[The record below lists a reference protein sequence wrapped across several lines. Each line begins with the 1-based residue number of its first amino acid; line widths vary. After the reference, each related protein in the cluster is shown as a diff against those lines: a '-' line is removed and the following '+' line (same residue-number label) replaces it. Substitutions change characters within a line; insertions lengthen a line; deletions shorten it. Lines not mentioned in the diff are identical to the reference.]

1 MSLTLGRE
9 GGIAKPLKKR
19 TVGQINIAHV
29 YDGVNHIWPTS
40 VIHFSD
46 FTSVQLRYIW
56 GSYDGR
62 DLDTKSYYVNSPIN
76 NLNYVAVGWSWYLS
90 QIPYLYWGGDNTD
103 SGAECVM
110 FNIESMIDLEDK
122 MPDIM
127 KMNLCANWFGELRR
141 GHVTV
146 ECTAYKGGVIVHAW
160 QLKNSEIDVDNRGMF
175 IFPLADGTINMP
187 DGHGGYKECWYGEV
201 VKRLSKTNNEIKYF
215 RVNPVD
221 DKTIDLD
228 NIKIIRHGGGLVHGD
243 GYCWYE
249 NKPNDKYKVWNNQ
262 VNTNGT
268 PLTLDKPTLNITS
281 DDNYSYEY
289 HTVLLNEDNTV
300 YSNNYTDNY
309 KFRFGFVAGNSEFR
323 GQQTIQC
330 YVGTQGGKADDGK
343 TSIGEIKY
351 TKLNKIG
358 ELTIYS
364 PIEN

>member
-1 MSLTLGRE
+1 MSLTLGRQ

-19 TVGQINIAHV
+19 TVGQTNIAHV
-29 YDGVNHIWPTS
+29 YDGANHIWPTS

-56 GSYDGR
+56 GSDDGR
-62 DLDTKSYYVNSPIN
+62 DLDTKSYYINSPIN
-76 NLNYVAVGWSWYLS
+76 SLNYAAVGWSWNLS
-90 QIPYLYWGGDNTD
+90 QIPYLYWGGDNTY

-127 KMNLCANWFGELRR
+127 KMNLCANWFGDLSR
-141 GHVTV
+141 GHVTI

-160 QLKNSEIDVDNRGMF
+160 QLKNYEIDVDNRGMF
-175 IFPLADGTINMP
+175 IFPFADGTINMP

-201 VKRLSKTNNEIKYF
+201 VRANPIAGGEPIYF
-215 RVNPVD
+215 RVNPVND
-221 DKTIDLD
+221 SVFKLPRV
-228 NIKIIRHGGGLVHGD
+228 KVIRTGNGMVHKD

-249 NKPNDKYKVWNNQ
+249 NTPNTKYKVWNNQ
-262 VNTNGT
+262 INLNGHINILGS
-268 PLTLDKPTLNITS
+268 PKLNVDK
-281 DDNYSYEY
+281 DDTYTYTY
-289 HTVLLNEDNTV
+289 MTALLNSDNTA
-300 YSNNYTDNY
+300 YNPIYNNAYE
-309 KFRFGFVAGNSEFR
+309 FRFGFVAGNSEFR

-364 PIEN
+364 PIES

>member
-1 MSLTLGRE
+1 MSLTLGRQ

-19 TVGQINIAHV
+19 IVGQTNVAHV
-29 YDGVNHIWPTS
+29 YDGANHIWPTS
-40 VIHFSD
+40 VIQFSD
-46 FTSVQLRYIW
+46 FTSVQLRYLW
-56 GSYDGR
+56 GSDDGR
-62 DLDTKSYYVNSPIN
+62 DLDTKSYYVNSPIHT
-76 NLNYVAVGWSWYLS
+76 LNHIAVGWSWNLS
-90 QIPYLYWGGDNTD
+90 QIPYLYWGGDNTN
-103 SGAECVM
+103 SGAECIM

-127 KMNLCANWFGELRR
+127 KMNLCANWFGELHR
-141 GHVTV
+141 GYVTV

-160 QLKNSEIDVDNRGMF
+160 QLKNSEIDVDERGMF

-187 DGHGGYKECWYGEV
+187 NGYGGYKECWYGEV
-201 VKRLSKTNNEIKYF
+201 VKRVAKSNNEVKYF
-215 RVNPVD
+215 RVNPVN
-221 DKTIDLD
+221 DKVIGLD
-228 NIKIIRHGGGLVHGD
+228 NIKVIRSGNGFIHSD

-262 VNTNGT
+262 VNTTGT

-300 YSNNYTDNY
+300 YNNTYTDDY
-309 KFRFGFVAGNSEFR
+309 KFKFGFVAGNSEFR

-330 YVGTQGGKADDGK
+330 CVGTQGGKADDGK

-364 PIEN
+364 PIES